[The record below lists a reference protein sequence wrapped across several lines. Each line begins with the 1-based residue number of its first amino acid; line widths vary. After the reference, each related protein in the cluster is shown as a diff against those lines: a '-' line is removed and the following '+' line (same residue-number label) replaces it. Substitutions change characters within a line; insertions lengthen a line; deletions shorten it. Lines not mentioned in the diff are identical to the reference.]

1 MIICHVGIKGTHC
14 ILTRYGVRK
23 MQVFHRI
30 TQINIVVDITAT
42 SKYSSL
48 DFSKIYTYVP
58 TAMIEKICNLK
69 QNQPVQRATN
79 ISDLNVHGANRL
91 LFILYILYKITN
103 YLKKLSFSE

>member
-1 MIICHVGIKGTHC
+1 MPCWYKGYTLHFD
-14 ILTRYGVRK
+14 TVWGEK
-23 MQVFHRI
+23 DAGFHRI